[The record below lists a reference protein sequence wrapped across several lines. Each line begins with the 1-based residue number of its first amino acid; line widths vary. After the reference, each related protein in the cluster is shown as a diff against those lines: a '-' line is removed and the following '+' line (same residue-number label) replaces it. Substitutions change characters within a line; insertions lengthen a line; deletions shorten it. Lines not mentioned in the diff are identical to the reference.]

1 MNVNSP
7 NILVFDSGLGG
18 LTIYDA
24 IQKQFPFAS
33 LIYCSD
39 NEAFPYGGK
48 TEAELIDR
56 VSDVLVTL
64 NERFKPDIL
73 VIACNTAS
81 TVALPR
87 IRNLIKPSVV
97 GVVPAI
103 KPAANIARTRH
114 IGLLA
119 TPGTVQR
126 SYTLNLIKQFAPD
139 FNWVTVG
146 SSELVQLAEQKM
158 YGKPPSK
165 DAILAAVTEFLPY
178 GTDTMDTIVLGCTHF
193 PLLRQELQQALP
205 HIQHWIDSSD
215 AIANRVGFW
224 LHELG
229 YQESV
234 SSPTRQQNIL
244 VFTKKLADERP
255 LAELVEGR
263 HLTQLLYLSV
273 SHKKTATLK

>member
-1 MNVNSP
+1 MNSP
-7 NILVFDSGLGG
+7 HILVFDSGLGG

-24 IQKQFPFAS
+24 IQKQFPFAA
-33 LIYCSD
+33 LTYCSD
-39 NEAFPYGGK
+39 NEAFPYGRK
-48 TEAELIDR
+48 TEVELVER
-56 VSDVLVTL
+56 VSDVVVAL
-64 NERFKPDIL
+64 NTRFKPDIL

-103 KPAANIARTRH
+103 KPAANIAKTPH

-126 SYTLNLIKQFAPD
+126 SYTLNLIKQFAPGFD
-139 FNWVTVG
+139 WVTVG
-146 SSELVQLAEQKM
+146 SSELVQLAEQHM
-158 YGKPPSK
+158 YGHPPSPE
-165 DAILAAVTEFLPY
+165 AILATVTPFLPY
-178 GTDTMDTIVLGCTHF
+178 GADTMDTIVLGCTHF

-205 HIQHWIDSSD
+205 HIKHWIDSSD

-229 YQESV
+229 FQENLS
-234 SSPTRQQNIL
+234 TTATQQNTFVL
-244 VFTKKLADERP
+244 TQKLLDESPLQVLMKK
-255 LAELVEGR
+255 R
-263 HLTQLLYLSV
+263 HLTQLAYLPV
-273 SHKKTATLK
+273 GHKKTATLK

>member
-1 MNVNSP
+1 MNSP
-7 NILVFDSGLGG
+7 NILIFDSGLGG

-24 IQKQFPFAS
+24 IQRQFPFAA

-56 VSDVLVTL
+56 VSDVLVTF
-64 NERFKPDIL
+64 NEHFKPDIL

-81 TVALPR
+81 TVALPH

-103 KPAANIARTRH
+103 KPAANIAGTHH

-119 TPGTVQR
+119 TPGTIQR

-139 FNWVTVG
+139 FDWITVG

-158 YGKPPSK
+158 YGHPPSPE
-165 DAILAAVTEFLPY
+165 AVLAAVTPFLQY
-178 GTDTMDTIVLGCTHF
+178 SANTMDTIVLGCTHF

-205 HIQHWIDSSD
+205 HIKHWIDSSD

-229 YQESV
+229 FQENTST
-234 SSPTRQQNIL
+234 PTPQQNIL
-244 VFTKKLADERP
+244 VFTKKIADEKS
-255 LAELVEGR
+255 LDGLIEGR
-263 HLTQLLYLSV
+263 HLTQLAYLPV
-273 SHKKTATLK
+273 RHKKTAAPK